1 MRISISENEEG
12 GGEGE
17 QLISRSER
25 SHARLSWSVDNDQ
38 RRRSSLIILHL
49 VSTETTVWNQ
59 QACIVY
65 LLLFELFV
73 STSLWAQSGSFPFL
87 LNTMEK
93 FQTIL
98 RLAESIKAG
107 SY

>member
-1 MRISISENEEG
+1 MRISILENEEG
-12 GGEGE
+12 GGGGE

-25 SHARLSWSVDNDQ
+25 SLARLRCSVDNDQ

-49 VSTETTVWNQ
+49 VSTETPVGNQ

-73 STSLWAQSGSFPFL
+73 GTSLCAQSGSFPFL

-93 FQTIL
+93 FQSIL
-98 RLAESIKAG
+98 WPAESIKAG
-107 SY
+107 FR